1 MEWGVARSGGT
12 NAIACDRID
21 YRDRGKPVLLIANAP
36 GDGDDAIAAA
46 GGRLLHRVAW
56 TDAPATLSR
65 LAALPV
71 LVIETTGVATA
82 TLDAVLPE
90 VDAYLTDNGARA
102 VIALDEDQIDAVTHH
117 LLGSHIT
124 LLSAPTMEQ
133 RIAALRAAADRPVPT
148 LHDPRQAPLSDSNPI
163 EGWVEEPRTPYDT
176 PPPDAAHERLRTLE
190 DGMTEID
197 RIVANLRRTVFTGS
211 DVADRRPGYEAEA
224 APPTHPLR
232 AQDVR
237 RMIALRRLRGK
248 FFGHFSGEMLF
259 EDPAWDM
266 LLDLFAAELENT
278 RVSVSSLCIAAGVA
292 PTTALRWI
300 AKMTEMELF
309 VRDPDPVDRRR
320 AFMTLSPRASEAMRG
335 YMHAARKMQSRG

>member
-1 MEWGVARSGGT
+1 M
-12 NAIACDRID
+12 
-21 YRDRGKPVLLIANAP
+21 LLIADAP
-36 GDGDDAIAAA
+36 GGFEAAIEAAD
-46 GGRLLHRVAW
+46 GRLLRRVAW
-56 TDAPATLSR
+56 ADAA
-65 LAALPV
+65 AALPQCAT
-71 LVIETTGVATA
+71 LPLLILEAIGVAPA
-82 TLDAVLPE
+82 MLDAVLPE
-90 VDAYLTDNGARA
+90 IEAYLQAHNVPT
-102 VIALDEDQIDAVTHH
+102 VVALDQDQIDEVTRH

-124 LLSAPTMEQ
+124 LLLAPSLEQ
-133 RIAALRAAADRPVPT
+133 RVSALVATTDRPIPT
-148 LHDPRQAPLSDSNPI
+148 LHNPNPWPSANGKVKQPSSAAFQHRPGKDEDRFRALE
-163 EGWVEEPRTPYDT
+163 EG
-176 PPPDAAHERLRTLE
+176 
-190 DGMTEID
+190 MSEID
-197 RIVANLRRTVFTGS
+197 RIVSNLRRTVFAGT

-224 APPTHPLR
+224 PSSTHPLR

-237 RMIALRRLRGK
+237 RMIALRRARGK

-335 YMHAARKMQSRG
+335 YMHEARKITARG